1 VAGGAAIGL
10 ATAALANR
18 FMVPF
23 LFGVRVTDPV
33 TLAFAP
39 AILVVVA
46 LAASAAPAIRAA
58 RVNPAIALRD
68 D

>member
-1 VAGGAAIGL
+1 
-10 ATAALANR
+10 
-18 FMVPF
+18 MVPF